1 MLSLQKAMRYILMYI
16 FHIFFIFMF
25 FYNSV
30 KYNNGRGGRGNSS
43 AMVADEYMR
52 ANTYL
57 HKY

>member
-25 FYNSV
+25 FIIQSNIQPRMGTRS
-30 KYNNGRGGRGNSS
+30 KS
-43 AMVADEYMR
+43 AAMIADEYMR